1 MQTRF
6 NMFISTIKY
15 INKFMRI
22 YLFICL
28 FVSTNT

>member
-1 MQTRF
+1 
-6 NMFISTIKY
+6 MFISIIKY

-28 FVSTNT
+28 FISINAWL